1 MATHI
6 SRRRSDGNKELEEAL
21 DRIDM
26 EAWLDEE
33 GLDYKVTRGSR
44 GTQLNIKEC
53 PCCGNSNWK
62 VYLNADS
69 GLGNCFH
76 GDCEEK
82 FNKWKFIRAH
92 LGGATPAEV
101 IESIKTTA
109 KDQGWKPAKIKALAV
124 DDEAGDL
131 RLPVSHAIPING
143 RNLKYL
149 SNRGI
154 TSEMAEYFHLR
165 FCHTGG
171 FKYRLGGRDMTQ
183 DYSNRIIIPIYDMN
197 GDIASF
203 QGRDITGTAEKK
215 YLFPPGFASTGS
227 ILYNAHNVI
236 GTEHLVMG
244 EGVFDVMATKI
255 AMDTDMALRGI
266 GQIGSFGKHLSY
278 GDENS
283 QLAKLLY
290 LKDMGLKTV
299 TYMWDGEKKAIHDAI
314 ESALIVC
321 RYGLQVRVAILPD
334 NLDPNEAS
342 VSQVLSAFRSAV
354 TINKLSAAKLKL
366 QLGL

>member
-1 MATHI
+1 MHV
-6 SRRRSDGNKELEEAL
+6 SRRGGDGNKELEEAL

-26 EAWLDEE
+26 EAWLDAE
-33 GLDYKVTRGSR
+33 GVDYKITRGSR
-44 GTQLNIKEC
+44 GTQINVKEC

-62 VYLNADS
+62 VYLNADN

-76 GDCEEK
+76 GDCEVK
-82 FNKWKFIRAH
+82 LNKWKFIRAH
-92 LGGATPAEV
+92 LGSASPAEV
-101 IESIKTTA
+101 IEHIKTTA
-109 KDQGWKPAKIKALAV
+109 KEQGWKPIRTRATAV
-124 DDEAGDL
+124 DDEATDL
-131 RLPVSHAIPING
+131 RLPQSFAIPVNG
-143 RNLKYL
+143 KFNLRYL
-149 SNRGI
+149 TARGI
-154 TSEMAEYFHLR
+154 TTDIAKYFHLR
-165 FCHTGG
+165 LCHKGG
-171 FKYRLGGRDMTQ
+171 FEYKFQGRSMTQ
-183 DYSNRIIIPIYDMN
+183 DYSNRVIIPIYDM
-197 GDIASF
+197 GGELVSF
-203 QGRDITGTAEKK
+203 QGRDILGTSEKK

-236 GTEHLVMG
+236 GLEHVVMG

-255 AMDTDMALRGI
+255 AMDTDMSMRGI
-266 GQIGSFGKHLSY
+266 GQIGSFGKHLSH

-283 QLAKLLY
+283 QLAKLIY
-290 LKDMGLKTV
+290 LKEKGLKTV

-334 NLDPNEAS
+334 DKDPNESS
-342 VSQVLSAFRSAV
+342 VQEVLAAFRSAV